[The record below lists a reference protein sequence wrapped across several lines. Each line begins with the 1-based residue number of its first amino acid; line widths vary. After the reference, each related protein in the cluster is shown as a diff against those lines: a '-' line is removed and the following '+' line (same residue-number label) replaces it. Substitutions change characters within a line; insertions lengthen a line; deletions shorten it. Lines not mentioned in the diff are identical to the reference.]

1 VRARR
6 SGGSLAAWGR
16 FGRRGGRGGGMS
28 IYRKG
33 GAGGG
38 TKGRWNW
45 NGKCINSRVKC

>member
-6 SGGSLAAWGR
+6 SSGSLVVWGKFR
-16 FGRRGGRGGGMS
+16 CRGGCGGGMS

-38 TKGRWNW
+38 MKGRWN
-45 NGKCINSRVKC
+45 